1 MSYRGPQPRRM
12 SAQVQQIMHHAGHT
26 VTWKQYVSAT
36 ATNDVIGLGDTLYYR
51 NQAISAHM
59 TFSANSEA
67 QYQLG
72 QVPSQT
78 VYATTTQKLGTRD
91 ELIWNGV
98 VYRVEGKPQ
107 PARVGG
113 QWTTRL
119 KQGDS

>member
-1 MSYRGPQPRRM
+1 MSYRGPQAHRI
-12 SAQVQQIMHHAGHT
+12 SAQTTQIMQYAGHS

-36 ATNDVIGLGDTLYYR
+36 ANNDVMGLGDTLYYR
-51 NQAISAHM
+51 NQSISAHM

-78 VYATTTQKLGTRD
+78 VYATTRQKLGSQD
-91 ELIWNGV
+91 ELVWNGV
-98 VYRVEGKPQ
+98 VYRVEGEPML
-107 PARVGG
+107 ARVGG
-113 QWTTRL
+113 HWTTRL